1 LKSQPWGHGCHVE
14 VKARAYTYACPRA
27 DKLSGPQRRAAFSPW
42 LVIVHKHP
50 HRQVRKEGK
59 AFLISLL
66 AHTVRHPL
74 APIAIVSAETMPDSG
89 SKANLA
95 AQIAWKGFK
104 ITAGGGADISLRNN
118 SLKAITKIKG
128 QIFCYNNF

>member
-1 LKSQPWGHGCHVE
+1 V
-14 VKARAYTYACPRA
+14 PRA
-27 DKLSGPQRRAAFSPW
+27 AKLSGLAPRGFQPW
-42 LVIVHKHP
+42 FIIVHKHP